1 MMCTATRYW
10 RRSRLAAL
18 AMLVSCPLL
27 IAGLTGLFQWL
38 AVSFLP
44 RASINICICSPWI
57 TGPYNMHAAARMP
70 G

>member
-1 MMCTATRYW
+1 
-10 RRSRLAAL
+10 
-18 AMLVSCPLL
+18 MLVSWPLL
-27 IAGLTGLFQWL
+27 IAGLTGRFHRL

-57 TGPYNMHAAARMP
+57 TGPYNMHAAARLP